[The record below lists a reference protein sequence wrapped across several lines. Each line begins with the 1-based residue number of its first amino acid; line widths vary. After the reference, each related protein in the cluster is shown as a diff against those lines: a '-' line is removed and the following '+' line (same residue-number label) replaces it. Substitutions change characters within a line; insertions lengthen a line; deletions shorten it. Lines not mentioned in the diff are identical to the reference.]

1 MKDLD
6 TKKLGE
12 MYESVAGVPQYD
24 SVLITEDVGE
34 FSTLLTEDMVN
45 TLGKSLSSKL
55 VTLIKREM
63 PASRDPKRLEK
74 IAETFITCVEDNVSS
89 SMISR
94 AFRDYDGVSSLSK
107 AQAIYQLLS

>member
-12 MYESVAGVPQYD
+12 MYDSVAGVPQYD

-34 FSTLLTEDMVN
+34 FSTLLTEDMID

-55 VTLIKREM
+55 VTLIKREV
-63 PASRDPKRLEK
+63 PASQ
-74 IAETFITCVEDNVSS
+74 TS
-89 SMISR
+89 
-94 AFRDYDGVSSLSK
+94 
-107 AQAIYQLLS
+107 